1 MEDAAH
7 CEAEIPDIDAWADYA
22 CANQFINRLAVGE
35 AFVCARLNNLLHHIE
50 YCIFDAQFV
59 CEATMRNEVRCGLRS
74 Q

>member
-35 AFVCARLNNLLHHIE
+35 AFVCARRVVLRELE
-50 YCIFDAQFV
+50 QFCIFDAQFV